1 MADIYVY
8 AYVEDEPTKAVLKKM
23 IEYVNSY
30 SRNRFLFLQRC
41 ACDNEGVRKSEK
53 YSLPISPGGEIGN
66 MEYFCH

>member
-8 AYVEDEPTKAVLKKM
+8 AYVEDEPTEAVLKKM
-23 IEYVNSY
+23 IEYVIS
-30 SRNRFLFLQRC
+30 FLQRC